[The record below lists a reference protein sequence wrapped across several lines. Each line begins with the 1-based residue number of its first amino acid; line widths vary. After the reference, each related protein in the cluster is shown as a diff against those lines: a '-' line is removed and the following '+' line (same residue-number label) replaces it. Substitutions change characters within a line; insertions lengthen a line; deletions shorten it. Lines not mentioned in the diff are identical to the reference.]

1 MMENVITRLDTQV
14 ADLTGKVEGAAA
26 FAAMMK
32 GGRGPH
38 NMPAAFVLPLG
49 LQGGRAEAS
58 SGMFVQSYA
67 ESIGVVLFLQ
77 ATDPQAERALDRLRP
92 LIAQVIDA
100 IAGWAPGNTVGVFGL
115 SRGALIGVQGGRL
128 AYQID
133 FSIQD
138 QLRIAS

>member
-1 MMENVITRLDTQV
+1 MIEEVIIRLDAQV
-14 ADLTGKVEGAAA
+14 PDLSGKVDGAAA
-26 FAAMMK
+26 FSAMMK

-58 SGMFVQSYA
+58 SGFFTQLYA
-67 ESIGVVLFLQ
+67 ESVAVVLFLQ
-77 ATDPQAERALDRLRP
+77 ATDPQAKRALDRLP
-92 LIAQVIDA
+92 SLIREVIRA
-100 IAGWAPGNTVGVFGL
+100 IAGWAPADTAGVFGL
-115 SRGALIGVQGGRL
+115 SRGALVGVQGGRL